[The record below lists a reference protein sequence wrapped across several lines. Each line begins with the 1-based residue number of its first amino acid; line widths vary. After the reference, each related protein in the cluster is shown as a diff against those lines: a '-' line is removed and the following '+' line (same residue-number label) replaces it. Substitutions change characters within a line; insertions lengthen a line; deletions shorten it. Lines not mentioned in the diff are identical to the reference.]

1 MKYLKYI
8 SPAIL
13 LFFMSC
19 TKGYLDVNTDPNNP
33 TEMAEAK
40 LLPNAQKALADYL
53 GFGLNGSGGFSYILS
68 VYTHQITM
76 REYPDKYGT
85 EGVNLN
91 TAWTAIYTDAIRNCE
106 EIIKNA
112 EEPGNATYSGIAKI
126 LKAYAYSQMVD
137 VFGDIPFSESNDYQG
152 GAGFGA
158 PAFDLGKDIYPQ
170 LFALLDEGIADLN
183 NTTAANPNKPGSD
196 DLIYGGKASS
206 WINAANTIKLKLY
219 NQARL
224 VQDVS
229 GPVNELLSGGK
240 LIGSTA
246 ASFAFPYGTASSPD
260 ERSPFFADYFATQ
273 RSINIS
279 PWFYE
284 IMKGYNMKD
293 VNGMTKDFNVFSGIK
308 DPRVPYYFFNQL
320 QPDEENVEGNQIE
333 YRDGG
338 FSSIVFGST
347 GPNRDK
353 SHDKSTTVMGIYPA
367 GGRYDDGKGSG
378 GKGVTAGSGT
388 GAAPFRMLTYADRL
402 FIEAELIQAGVVPGG
417 AAAAKTKLK
426 AALTQA
432 IAQVDYVVAKAGT
445 VNQTVPKLAGTDEA
459 NDFIDAVVNLFESSS
474 ADKQM
479 EIIMTQKWISNFG
492 GNAVDCYNDYRRT
505 KYPLIFDPNNAEMA
519 PDHFFKPPV
528 NGNIELDVAPL
539 IPVITSRSYPV
550 SLPWSQRELELN
562 KNAPDQKTPA
572 SFKVFWMN

>member
-8 SPAIL
+8 LPGIL
-13 LFFMSC
+13 LFSLSC

-33 TEMAEAK
+33 TEMAESK

-53 GFGLNGSGGFSYILS
+53 GFGAGGASGFSYILS

-91 TAWTAIYTDAIRNCE
+91 TVWTNIYTDAIRNYE

-112 EEPGNATYSGIAKI
+112 EEPGNTIYSGIAKI
-126 LKAYAYSQMVD
+126 LKAYAYSQLVD

-152 GAGFGA
+152 GAGSAA
-158 PAFDLGKDIYPQ
+158 PVFDTGKDIYPQ
-170 LFALLDEGIADLN
+170 LFALIDEGIADLN
-183 NTTAANPNKPGSD
+183 NTTAENPNKPGSD
-196 DLIYGGKASS
+196 DLIYGGNVNA

-219 NQARL
+219 NQVRL

-246 ASFAFPYGTASSPD
+246 TSFVFPYGTAASPD

-293 VNGMTKDFNVFSGIK
+293 VNGMTKDFNVFSGIE

-320 QPDEENVEGNQIE
+320 KADEENVEGNQIE

-367 GGRYDDGKGSG
+367 GGRYDDGEGSG
-378 GKGVTAGSGT
+378 GAGVTAGSGT
-388 GAAPFRMLTYADRL
+388 GAAPFRMVTYADRL
-402 FIEAELIQAGVVPGG
+402 FIEAELIQAGVVTGG
-417 AAAAKTKLK
+417 PAAAKDKLK
-426 AALTQA
+426 AALSAA
-432 IAQVDYVVAKAGT
+432 IAQVDYVVTKAGT

-459 NDFIDAVVNLFESSS
+459 SDFIDAVVDLFESSS

-479 EIIMTQKWISNFG
+479 EIILTQKWISNFG
-492 GNAVDCYNDYRRT
+492 GNSVDCYNDYRRT
-505 KYPLIFDPNNAEMA
+505 KYPVIFDPNNAEMA
-519 PDHFFKPPV
+519 PDHFFKPPAT
-528 NGNIELDVAPL
+528 GNVELDEAPL

-550 SLPWSQRELELN
+550 TLPWSQRELELN
-562 KNAPDQKTPA
+562 KNAPAQKTPA

>member
-8 SPAIL
+8 SSVIL
-13 LFFMSC
+13 LFSMSC

-53 GFGLNGSGGFSYILS
+53 GFGDDGSGGFSYILS
-68 VYTHQITM
+68 VYTHQVTM
-76 REYPDKYGT
+76 REFPDKYGT

-91 TAWTAIYTDAIRNCE
+91 TVWTNIYADGIRNCE

-112 EEPGNATYSGIAKI
+112 EEPGNTVYSGIAKI
-126 LKAYAYSQMVD
+126 LKAYAYSQLVD

-152 GAGFGA
+152 GAGFSA
-158 PAFDLGKDIYPQ
+158 PAFDQGKDIYPQ
-170 LFALLDEGIADLN
+170 LFTLIDDGIADLS
-183 NTTAANPNKPGSD
+183 NTTADNPNKPGSD
-196 DLIYGGKASS
+196 DLIYGGNVNA

-219 NQARL
+219 NQVRL

-246 ASFAFPYGTASSPD
+246 ASFVFPYGTASSPN
-260 ERSPFFADYFATQ
+260 ERSPFFADYYATQ
-273 RSINIS
+273 RSINVS

-293 VNGMTKDFNVFSGIK
+293 VNGMTKDFNVFSGIE

-320 QPDEENVEGNQIE
+320 QADEPNVEGNQIE

-353 SHDKSTTVMGIYPA
+353 SHDKSTTVLGIYPA
-367 GGRYDDGKGSG
+367 GGRYDDGEGSG
-378 GKGVTAGSGT
+378 G
-388 GAAPFRMLTYADRL
+388 
-402 FIEAELIQAGVVPGG
+402 
-417 AAAAKTKLK
+417 
-426 AALTQA
+426 
-432 IAQVDYVVAKAGT
+432 
-445 VNQTVPKLAGTDEA
+445 
-459 NDFIDAVVNLFESSS
+459 
-474 ADKQM
+474 
-479 EIIMTQKWISNFG
+479 
-492 GNAVDCYNDYRRT
+492 
-505 KYPLIFDPNNAEMA
+505 
-519 PDHFFKPPV
+519 
-528 NGNIELDVAPL
+528 
-539 IPVITSRSYPV
+539 
-550 SLPWSQRELELN
+550 
-562 KNAPDQKTPA
+562 
-572 SFKVFWMN
+572 